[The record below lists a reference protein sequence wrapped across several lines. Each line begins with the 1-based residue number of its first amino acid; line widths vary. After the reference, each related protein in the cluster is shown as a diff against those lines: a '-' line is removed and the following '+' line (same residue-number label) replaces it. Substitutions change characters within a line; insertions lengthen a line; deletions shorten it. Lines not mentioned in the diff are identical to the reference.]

1 MIDMLNQL
9 AGGMP
14 TKPQGIP
21 KLGLK
26 MPLNVGQVQKEYAND
41 NEDFQDEFMGKYN
54 EFSESWRQAI

>member
-1 MIDMLNQL
+1 MLNQL

-14 TKPQGIP
+14 KPQCIP

-26 MPLNVGQVQKEYAND
+26 MPLNIGQVNKEHINE

-54 EFSESWRQAI
+54 EFSESWRKAI

>member
-26 MPLNVGQVQKEYAND
+26 MPLNVG
-41 NEDFQDEFMGKYN
+41 
-54 EFSESWRQAI
+54 